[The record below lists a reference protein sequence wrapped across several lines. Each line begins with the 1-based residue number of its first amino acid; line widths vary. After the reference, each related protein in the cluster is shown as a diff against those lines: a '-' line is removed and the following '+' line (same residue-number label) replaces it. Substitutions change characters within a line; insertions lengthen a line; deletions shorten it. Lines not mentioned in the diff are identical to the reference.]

1 MSGTEVEN
9 VFSISTSL
17 DSSLLKIQTWQSYSC
32 VTKLRE
38 TVSMLMKSEMK
49 IVFWFSYLRKTKIAK
64 IPKISVRG
72 RVKPEVARIKARWRS
87 SGPQRDDTCLR
98 RAVSRGNVT
107 PTAIR
112 SLPVP
117 WPRSFQRNGRNVS
130 FTVSMLL
137 F

>member
-1 MSGTEVEN
+1 MPGTEVEN

-17 DSSLLKIQTWQSYSC
+17 DSSLLKIQNWQSYSRA
-32 VTKLRE
+32 TKLWE

-49 IVFWFSYLRKTKIAK
+49 IVFWFPYLKKTKIANRPK
-64 IPKISVRG
+64 IPVMRG
-72 RVKPEVARIKARWRS
+72 EGKTG
-87 SGPQRDDTCLR
+87 SGANQSKMALVWSRRDTCLR
-98 RAVSRGNVT
+98 GAVFSGIVT

-117 WPRSFQRNGRNVS
+117 WPRSFKEMGWIFF
-130 FTVSMLL
+130 FTVSVLL